1 MSGSRAPMLLQLVGA
16 WLVGMAAPGRRARG
30 GGEEGVEE
38 VRSLVTAVCE
48 SNAGLCFY
56 WH

>member
-1 MSGSRAPMLLQLVGA
+1 MLLQLVGA
-16 WLVGMAAPGRRARG
+16 WLVGMAAPGGRASG
-30 GGEEGVEE
+30 GGEEGVEK